1 MLTDGFAHW
10 ASAIKSTESEGIGM
24 HRSVSTLEN
33 SRLSVY
39 RRVPRSRP
47 FFARVRCA
55 LVLMGGVLGL
65 SACASVGTVND
76 PVGRSLTWYSYLNGD
91 DIRDRCDSEAPDEM
105 RLVFN
110 GRYREQVRQYDLTP
124 WPQPGLLNVLVTQGA
139 NLLAGGWTLDDP
151 LGPWR
156 GETFPVRLT
165 AEQNASLWAALE
177 RDGAFTPPP
186 RGLALPSTHL
196 YWVVSG
202 CHNGQGFFHAWKQ
215 GTAAYATLTFPSAL
229 LPLDVSGIAFAPEQ
243 PQGMVIPSDPRGSD
257 GYFELLIGETGI
269 VHAATR
275 H

>member
-1 MLTDGFAHW
+1 
-10 ASAIKSTESEGIGM
+10 M

-186 RGLALPSTHL
+186 RGLALPSTPIG
-196 YWVVSG
+196 WS
-202 CHNGQGFFHAWKQ
+202 AAAT
-215 GTAAYATLTFPSAL
+215 TARAFSLPGSREPLPMPPLPFQAPCCPWTFPASP
-229 LPLDVSGIAFAPEQ
+229 LPRNN
-243 PQGMVIPSDPRGSD
+243 PR
-257 GYFELLIGETGI
+257 
-269 VHAATR
+269 AW
-275 H
+275 